1 MVWWDE
7 LSPAERAAADD
18 CLGLIAN
25 PRLREGVERYVAALN
40 AMRNLM
46 GWGST
51 DKPTV
56 SDAVAALNAVMVQ
69 ARHEERNEGPPA
81 RDAVDDLLAGKVFA
95 VERRVGRCMDVALV
109 QQALTREKEGKN
121 RQAVVKALAER
132 VALLAEPDM
141 AGSL

>member
-56 SDAVAALNAVMVQ
+56 SDAVAALNAVMIQ
-69 ARHEERNEGPPA
+69 ARHEERGE
-81 RDAVDDLLAGKVFA
+81 A
-95 VERRVGRCMDVALV
+95 VEAAKDAKDAKSR
-109 QQALTREKEGKN
+109 
-121 RQAVVKALAER
+121 
-132 VALLAEPDM
+132 
-141 AGSL
+141 GSKDKKDQPAANDPMNPRAQDFI